1 MIATEKIVL
10 EATTQAFVDS
20 LAAQGGKPIYEL
32 SYKDARK
39 VLEDAQ
45 AKPVG
50 KLPADIEDKVLPVG
64 PTGEVSVR
72 IFRPPNPKGRLPT
85 VMYFHG
91 GGWVVGSVAV
101 SDPFCRAL
109 ANASG
114 CAVVSVEYR
123 LAPED
128 RFPAAAD
135 DAYAATRWSADHAAD
150 LGIDASRIA
159 VGGSSAG
166 GNLAAVVALMAR
178 ERGTPSIAF
187 QLLHVPVVDHD
198 FDTPSYRAN
207 GAGFGLTLKGMR
219 WFWDLY
225 APDPKMRDEPYASPL
240 RAKDLSGL
248 PPAHVVTAECDPLR
262 DEGKAYAMR
271 LQRAGV
277 AATYVEYP
285 GMVHGFT
292 GMAMSIPMGRTAID
306 DMGAALRTALA

>member
-1 MIATEKIVL
+1 MSVDPKIAALLAEAEMIDPRPI
-10 EATTQAFVDS
+10 EALSVAEARARGGSVNAAPA
-20 LAAQGGKPIYEL
+20 LAPEPVAEVRDVVIDTLPPI
-32 SYKDARK
+32 SAR
-39 VLEDAQ
+39 LYR
-45 AKPVG
+45 PRSG
-50 KLPADIEDKVLPVG
+50 TLPLLV
-64 PTGEVSVR
+64 
-72 IFRPPNPKGRLPT
+72 
-85 VMYFHG
+85 YFHG
-91 GGWVVGSVAV
+91 GGWVVGSVAI

-109 ANASG
+109 ANASS

-135 DAYAATRWSADHAAD
+135 DAYAATRWSADHASD

-178 ERGTPSIAF
+178 ERGAPQVAF
-187 QLLHVPVVDHD
+187 QLLHVPVTDHD

-207 GAGFGLTLKGMR
+207 GTGFGLTMKGMQ

-262 DEGKAYAMR
+262 DEGKAYATR
-271 LQRAGV
+271 LLQAGV
-277 AATYVEYP
+277 PTTYVEYP

-292 GMAMSIPMGRTAID
+292 AMAMAIPMGRTAID
-306 DMGAALRTALA
+306 DMGAALRKALA

>member
-1 MIATEKIVL
+1 MPIDPKIAELLAEAEKIDPRPI
-10 EATTQAFVDS
+10 EALSVAEARARGGSVNATPA
-20 LAAQGGKPIYEL
+20 LAPEPVADVRDVVIDTLPPM
-32 SYKDARK
+32 SAR
-39 VLEDAQ
+39 LYR
-45 AKPVG
+45 PRSG
-50 KLPADIEDKVLPVG
+50 TLPLLV
-64 PTGEVSVR
+64 
-72 IFRPPNPKGRLPT
+72 
-85 VMYFHG
+85 YFHG
-91 GGWVVGSVAV
+91 GGWVVGSVAT
-101 SDPFCRAL
+101 SDPFSRAL

-114 CAVVSVEYR
+114 CAVISVEYR

-135 DAYAATRWSADHAAD
+135 DAYAATRWSADHASD

-178 ERGTPSIAF
+178 ERGTPRVAF
-187 QLLHVPVVDHD
+187 QLLHVPVLDHD

-225 APDPKMRDEPYASPL
+225 APDPKMRDDPYASPL

-262 DEGKAYAMR
+262 DEGKAYATR
-271 LQRAGV
+271 LQKAGV
-277 AATYVEYP
+277 TTTYVEYP

-292 GMAMSIPMGRTAID
+292 GMAMVIPVGRTAID
-306 DMGAALRTALA
+306 DMGAALRRALA

>member
-1 MIATEKIVL
+1 MPIDPRIVELLAEAEKIDPRPI
-10 EATTQAFVDS
+10 EALSVAEARARGGSVNAAPA
-20 LAAQGGKPIYEL
+20 LAPEPVADVRDVVIDTLPPI
-32 SYKDARK
+32 SAR
-39 VLEDAQ
+39 LYR
-45 AKPVG
+45 PG
-50 KLPADIEDKVLPVG
+50 SGTLPLLV
-64 PTGEVSVR
+64 
-72 IFRPPNPKGRLPT
+72 
-85 VMYFHG
+85 YFHG
-91 GGWVVGSVAV
+91 GGWVVGSVAI
-101 SDPFCRAL
+101 SDPFARAL

-114 CAVVSVEYR
+114 CAVISVEYR

-135 DAYAATRWSADHAAD
+135 DAYAATRWSANHASD

-178 ERGTPSIAF
+178 ERGAPDIAF

-207 GAGFGLTLKGMR
+207 GIGFGLTLKGMR

-240 RAKDLSGL
+240 RAKNLSGL

-262 DEGKAYAMR
+262 DEGKAYATR
-271 LQRAGV
+271 LLEAGV
-277 AATYVEYP
+277 ATTYVEYP

-292 GMAMSIPMGRTAID
+292 GMAMAIPMGRTAID
-306 DMGAALRTALA
+306 DMGAALRRALV

>member
-1 MIATEKIVL
+1 MPVDPKIVELLAEAEKIDPRPI
-10 EATTQAFVDS
+10 EALSVAEARARGGSVNAAPA
-20 LAAQGGKPIYEL
+20 LAPEPVADVRDVVIDTLPPI
-32 SYKDARK
+32 SAR
-39 VLEDAQ
+39 LYR
-45 AKPVG
+45 PRSG
-50 KLPADIEDKVLPVG
+50 TLPLLV
-64 PTGEVSVR
+64 
-72 IFRPPNPKGRLPT
+72 
-85 VMYFHG
+85 YFHG
-91 GGWVVGSVAV
+91 GGWVVGSVAI
-101 SDPFCRAL
+101 SDPFARAL

-114 CAVVSVEYR
+114 CAVISVEYR

-135 DAYAATRWSADHAAD
+135 DAYASTRWSADHAAD

-178 ERGTPSIAF
+178 ERGAPRVAF
-187 QLLHVPVVDHD
+187 QLLHVPVLDHD
-198 FDTPSYRAN
+198 FDTPSYRSN
-207 GAGFGLTLKGMR
+207 GTGFGLTLKGMR

-262 DEGKAYAMR
+262 DEGKAYAAR
-271 LQRAGV
+271 LVEAGV
-277 AATYVEYP
+277 ATTYVEYP

-292 GMAMSIPMGRTAID
+292 GMAMAIPMARTAID
-306 DMGAALRTALA
+306 DMGAALRRALS